1 MLNLNGE
8 RILQNQPA
16 IVAVGRTKF
25 GEYYGKEPEKLIEE
39 AWLAASNECCIER
52 KDLEACYMSDC
63 FLPIT
68 NKLGLEEG
76 FLSELTELHVPMEVT
91 RSFSAALLTAYHS
104 IQAGVYNTVLVG
116 GIEKMTDRW
125 DKIRDDLMLLD
136 DPWSYFAGG
145 TPESNHELMLRA
157 YIKKHDIK
165 GENLDTLNL
174 ALAEIAVKNH
184 ANATK
189 NKYAQYQRKITVEQV
204 LAARKQAHKTLGLYD
219 FAPISDGASAL
230 ILTSEPVAKEISD
243 NPIHVLG
250 IGAATDYLNYPARED
265 LSRFIAAEYAM
276 NSASKMANVYPADI
290 QVIEVNDQSTVMEMI
305 SLEDLGFYKSGTA
318 WKGIHEGLQN
328 SENIYRRKGPPL
340 YVNTDG
346 GLKANGNPLGA
357 AGGAQIFEV
366 FHQLRGDANE
376 RQIKIGAGLP
386 KHGCVVEFEGFG
398 TKAYATILGG
408 KTQ

>member
-1 MLNLNGE
+1 M
-8 RILQNQPA
+8 QNQPA
-16 IVAVGRTKF
+16 IIAVGRTKF

-39 AWLAASNECCIER
+39 AWLAASNDCCIER

-63 FLPIT
+63 LLPIT

-91 RSFSAALLTAYHS
+91 RSFSAALLTACYA
-104 IQAGVYNTVLVG
+104 IQAGVHNTVLVG

-157 YIKKHDIK
+157 YIKKHNIT
-165 GENLDTLNL
+165 GQNLDTLNL

-184 ANATK
+184 ANASK

-204 LAARKQAHKTLGLYD
+204 LAARKQAHKALGLYD

-230 ILTSEPVAKEISD
+230 ILTNESVAKEISD
-243 NPIHVLG
+243 QPIHVLG
-250 IGAATDYLNYPARED
+250 LGAGTDFLNYPARED

-276 NSASKMANVYPADI
+276 KTASKMANITPLDL
-290 QVIEVNDQSTVMEMI
+290 QVLEVNDQSTVMEMI
-305 SLEDLGFYKSGTA
+305 SLEDLGLYRPGTA
-318 WKGIHEGLQN
+318 WKNIHEGLQYNEN
-328 SENIYRRKGPPL
+328 SYNRKGTPL

-346 GLKANGNPLGA
+346 GLKADGNPLGA
-357 AGGAQIFEV
+357 TGGAQIFEV
-366 FHQLRGDANE
+366 FHQLRGGSGE
-376 RQIKIGAGLP
+376 RQVKVADGLP
-386 KHGCVVEFEGFG
+386 TQGCVVEFEGFG
-398 TKAYATILGG
+398 TKAYATILGD
-408 KTQ
+408 KTR